1 MQSSLVYWISTD
13 VCKLDEAPWK
23 TTEEVVYA
31 RLTTVSGL
39 EFKFYS
45 YNPWDHNEKCT
56 PLKPSGPGATAPA
69 DHGLTT
75 IQTRKQSSITET
87 LANDGGERHRNVV
100 ALDGLTFTSPSIYI
114 NFRGLQA
121 YDGCGTYGSSIGET
135 VIAFHPDE
143 ISTIVGGGNIGSNL
157 DIKPM
162 NFADLPC
169 PPQDVMESNWY
180 KPAPGEPYIPRL
192 AFPTKLS
199 SLNPLWTTCVGDY
212 FIGYDPPRTL
222 VPVSVLDPPTTSA
235 PSSTAEITQGG
246 DPAIVG
252 GPTPA
257 PVSTPELHQ
266 PQQTA
271 TTSIKPTLVDGG
283 HSFPTDIPAQGDL
296 PMEGSNDG
304 GAGGVSSLP
313 HSKASDTDPGSNP
326 GNERPGLPSNPSNN
340 PGLPSAS
347 HAISQDPNGQ
357 PAIITNI
364 AGHAAGILPH
374 SIEIGTITLTQGE
387 PSITVSEM
395 VLSLGS
401 SSIVIASKT
410 IPLPKSQQAITTIAG
425 RPLIYHPHVVV
436 IAEDRL
442 TPGAF
447 PKTLP
452 NGAVVSIDP
461 YGVVA
466 ALKPMALPQSNS
478 IVTKFLG
485 HDMTLH
491 PHAVVFSGTTLTS
504 GGSPFTLSGMSIA
517 VGSSSLSIGSQII
530 PFDQLYH
537 VSTIAAQKSVP
548 VSGHTASGVT
558 LSGSRISL
566 DSVGNLV
573 IDGTTLKPGNPGMT
587 LDRHSISVAPGQALV
602 FDGSTLIPGGS
613 AMSLEDM
620 PVSMNDNGDLVVA
633 GSTLLPGSDVVQFGK
648 FPVSMASNGD
658 LFIGRSTLRAGDHAA
673 TIKGVTISVAPNG
686 DPVLDGTTLLPG
698 VSAVTVDGKPFSMAS
713 NGNLVID
720 GTTIIPGNS
729 DTLPGHI
736 TTSQA
741 FNGALVIAGTTL
753 IPGGQ
758 GATLKSMSVSVAPD
772 GDLVLSGSTLT
783 LGGSAVTIEGK
794 PVFVA
799 SDGNLVING
808 STLRLGATTG
818 AANSAIDVSTL
829 SSDGLGAL
837 IVGAFGDVSTVA
849 SVTGNS
855 STALAFQGKATSAA
869 APFVLIT
876 IVVLASVVL
885 DCIY

>member
-1 MQSSLVYWISTD
+1 M
-13 VCKLDEAPWK
+13 
-23 TTEEVVYA
+23 
-31 RLTTVSGL
+31 
-39 EFKFYS
+39 
-45 YNPWDHNEKCT
+45 
-56 PLKPSGPGATAPA
+56 
-69 DHGLTT
+69 
-75 IQTRKQSSITET
+75 
-87 LANDGGERHRNVV
+87 
-100 ALDGLTFTSPSIYI
+100 
-114 NFRGLQA
+114 
-121 YDGCGTYGSSIGET
+121 
-135 VIAFHPDE
+135 
-143 ISTIVGGGNIGSNL
+143 
-157 DIKPM
+157 
-162 NFADLPC
+162 
-169 PPQDVMESNWY
+169 
-180 KPAPGEPYIPRL
+180 
-192 AFPTKLS
+192 
-199 SLNPLWTTCVGDY
+199 
-212 FIGYDPPRTL
+212 
-222 VPVSVLDPPTTSA
+222 
-235 PSSTAEITQGG
+235 
-246 DPAIVG
+246 
-252 GPTPA
+252 
-257 PVSTPELHQ
+257 
-266 PQQTA
+266 
-271 TTSIKPTLVDGG
+271 DGG
-283 HSFPTDIPAQGDL
+283 HNLPTDIPAQGDP

-304 GAGGVSSLP
+304 GAVGVSSIP
-313 HSKASDTDPGSNP
+313 HSKASDTGPG
-326 GNERPGLPSNPSNN
+326 GDPSNKLPGTPLNPFN
-340 PGLPSAS
+340 HPGLPSAS
-347 HAISQDPNGQ
+347 HAILQDPNGQ
-357 PAIITNI
+357 PPITTNI
-364 AGHAAGILPH
+364 AGHTAGILPH

-387 PSITVSEM
+387 PSTTVSGT

-410 IPLPKSQQAITTIAG
+410 IQLPKSQQAITTIAG
-425 RPLIYHPHVVV
+425 RPLIYHPHAVV
-436 IAEDRL
+436 IAGDRI

-485 HDMTLH
+485 HDMTLL

-504 GGSPFTLSGMSIA
+504 GGSPLTLSGMPIA

-537 VSTIAAQKSVP
+537 VSTIAAQKPVP

-566 DSVGNLV
+566 DSFGNVV

-587 LDRHSISVAPGQALV
+587 LDRHSISVAPGQTLV
-602 FDGSTLIPGGS
+602 FDGSTLTPGGN
-613 AMSLEDM
+613 AMTLEDM

-648 FPVSMASNGD
+648 FPISMASNGNI
-658 LFIGRSTLRAGDHAA
+658 FIDRITMKAGGHAE

-720 GTTIIPGNS
+720 GTTIIPGNR
-729 DTLPGHI
+729 DTLLGHI
-736 TTSQA
+736 ATSPA
-741 FNGALVIAGTTL
+741 VNGALVIAGTTL
-753 IPGGQ
+753 MPGGQ
-758 GATLKSMSVSVAPD
+758 GATMKGMSISVAPD
-772 GDLVLSGSTLT
+772 GDLVISGSTLT
-783 LGGSAVTIEGK
+783 PGAPAVTVEGR

-799 SDGNLVING
+799 SDGNLVIDG

-855 STALAFQGKATSAA
+855 STAPAFQGKATSAA

-876 IVVLASVVL
+876 TVVLASVVL
-885 DCIY
+885 GCIY